1 MQPDRAVL
9 FDLDGTLVDT
19 ERENVESVALAVR
32 RWQVEL
38 GPDMRRFIVGHSWN
52 EIYARLRRENG
63 MTVEMDELIA
73 AAVEE
78 KRALFATRGYEALP
92 GAATLVRRLRGRVR
106 LAIVSGSSRVE
117 VRETIAGI
125 GLSDCFDCLLGA
137 EDYGQG
143 KPHPE
148 PYLTAMR
155 LLEVSPQA
163 CLVIEDSEP
172 GIRSGKAAGARVI
185 AVQRANFLG
194 SDQSAADAIVDTLEQ
209 ADDRLL
215 DELWARPQV
224 HGAAR

>member
-19 ERENVESVALAVR
+19 ERENVESVARAVR

-52 EIYARLRRENG
+52 EIYARLRREHG
-63 MTVEMDELIA
+63 LKVEMDELIA

-125 GLSDCFDCLLGA
+125 GLTDCFACLLGA
-137 EDYGQG
+137 EAYGQG

-155 LLEVSPQA
+155 LLGVEPGRSV
-163 CLVIEDSEP
+163 VIEDSEP
-172 GIRSGKAAGARVI
+172 GIRSGRAAGAKVI
-185 AVQRANFLG
+185 AIRRANFMG
-194 SDQSAADAIVDTLEQ
+194 YDQSAADVVLDTLEQ
-209 ADDRLL
+209 VSDELLDRL
-215 DELWARPQV
+215 WR
-224 HGAAR
+224 R